1 MKILLEN
8 IKNFGYKVPKD
19 PELLLYDFYFIVGY
33 LLGDRKDDPLL
44 DFVFK
49 EATKDCVENL
59 RKHMLKALKWS
70 LSAEFRNIFS
80 NAYLKIDK
88 MEGDLKVFLKEY
100 RGAFSKYSD
109 EVLQDFTPDR
119 LDTKYQQNQDTFG
132 DKSLFDQD
140 EHSYKE
146 LGGRNDTYADSFFAL
161 QKVQKIQGLSEEDMA
176 KWFIRCFDPDSDSIR
191 WKSSYGGRA
200 WQTIAKAYLSLLL
213 ADTMA
218 KKIAYID
225 HAYDL
230 QHNTGSVFTKV
241 QAYTSSEKD
250 YQWLNNALEWKKHQ
264 TDLRGFYDKVSGS
277 LQPVVAWVAKNERKA
292 GTMED
297 FGKPPKI
304 SKAKKSD
311 LPSSGAKL
319 TLSEQSPLAVKLTSK
334 KEVGTFLGLLEKN
347 FPMVHWQSG
356 DEPLALLNNYRFRGT
371 TYLKINNDAITFMT
385 KEYLGD
391 LSLWSL
397 KLFTEAFTVAESS
410 PKKASPKEGL
420 PPNLPLAIKIANMR
434 ELGEVLK
441 FIERKYPG
449 VHWNSGA
456 DPTQYE
462 PFVPTNLYIY
472 RRGNMAAG
480 KEEKKEKDF
489 KKMSAVEFLSAA
501 SVVSPE
507 AKLPSKVKASGGIKV
522 GDTVTVINNQYVYS
536 SYGKWAEK
544 YGLSNFI
551 PSEMPENGQRVKVI
565 VIGLHSIGDPD
576 NILLGVETLDS
587 DKIQYIISDYGVK
600 KVVQ

>member
-1 MKILLEN
+1 MKTNLLES
-8 IKNFGYKVPKD
+8 IENFGYKPPTD
-19 PELLLYDFYFIVGY
+19 PEKLLYDFYFMVGY
-33 LLGDRKDDPLL
+33 LLGVRKDDPIL
-44 DFVFK
+44 DYVFK
-49 EATKDCVENL
+49 EATSLCVNNL
-59 RKHMLKALKWS
+59 REHMLKALKWS

-80 NAYLKIDK
+80 NAYLKIDR
-88 MEGDLKVFLKEY
+88 MEDDLKVFLKEY
-100 RGAFSKYSD
+100 REAFSKYSD

-161 QKVQKIQGLSEEDMA
+161 QKVQKIQGLTEEDIA

-191 WKSSYGGRA
+191 WKSSYGGQA

-241 QAYTSSEKD
+241 QAYTSSEKA
-250 YQWLNNALEWKKHQ
+250 YRWLSNALEWKKHQ

-297 FGKPPKI
+297 FGKPPKV
-304 SKAKKSD
+304 SKAKKSN

-319 TLSEQSPLAVKLTSK
+319 T
-334 KEVGTFLGLLEKN
+334 
-347 FPMVHWQSG
+347 
-356 DEPLALLNNYRFRGT
+356 
-371 TYLKINNDAITFMT
+371 
-385 KEYLGD
+385 
-391 LSLWSL
+391 
-397 KLFTEAFTVAESS
+397 
-410 PKKASPKEGL
+410 PKESL
-420 PPNLPLAIKIANMR
+420 PSNLPLAIKIANMG

-441 FIERKYPG
+441 FIEKKYPE
-449 VHWNSGA
+449 VHWNSGVS
-456 DPTQYE
+456 PTQYE

-480 KEEKKEKDF
+480 PEEKKDF

-501 SVVSPE
+501 SITSPE

-522 GDTVTVINNQYVYS
+522 GDTVTVINNKYVYS

-551 PSEMPENGQRVKVI
+551 LSEVPENGQRVKVI
-565 VIGLHSIGDPD
+565 VIGLHSRDNPD
-576 NILLGVETLDS
+576 SVLLGIESLDS

-600 KVVQ
+600 KAVQ